1 MSGEENLEPQF
12 TELPLPPTAGQIL
25 GFVIKH
31 LGGLKPPFDGKQHQ
45 RFFGGR
51 DAYKVPLETKNDII
65 SDVAEWIVEIGL
77 LPRDRSSPDDRIFQ
91 AVLFSLHAHIS
102 DWEWWRHHV
111 FDNRVFVP
119 EDVIK
124 ATWVAYV
131 RAATIELALRIAAGM
146 IMARLPSNR
155 AGLIRYVAEAR
166 PGDFLKDL
174 QKDADITRDQ
184 LAAEMDRAP
193 TTIDNWLDQDSRPRD
208 DALHELAAVMAGHL
222 GISQASIIEGDLRR
236 LYLLD
241 DIAELLSEFVGSEVV
256 SECLERLHR
265 YVGRSYDYL
274 VGAVH
279 SDPDTNII
287 GPILLSGTIAPAA
300 QHALDAL
307 ARAETDEAWVKD
319 LRSASLPWQ
328 MRVMLDTVQ
337 AMTTD
342 YEEHRWLLGSHARG
356 SFESHFDEYG
366 DDVRQAMHESMLLL
380 HEGRLVESADAL
392 ARLTELDPLN
402 TKLQEFVG
410 ISKKDLGLRIRSNEL
425 LEEALDSLWLAATAD
440 EPSLRTLVAIGHN
453 LCLLGRAG
461 EAIEHL
467 KSVDP
472 EQGHPDTEYYK
483 VLSIAYKFD
492 GQFAESLNSLE
503 SAMKLDPADPE
514 LRHLATRVAALA
526 GDKATTRRYAR
537 EARRL
542 GMPDAE
548 LEMLV
553 GLAEWVSV
561 NGRPNR

>member
-1 MSGEENLEPQF
+1 MSGDENLEPQF

-31 LGGLKPPFDGKQHQ
+31 FGGLKPPFDGKQHQ
-45 RFFGGR
+45 RFFSGR
-51 DAYKVPLETKNDII
+51 DDYKVPLETKNDII

-77 LPRDRSSPDDRIFQ
+77 LPRDRSSPDDRIFR

-111 FDNRVFVP
+111 FDNRVYVP
-119 EDVIK
+119 EDVIE
-124 ATWVAYV
+124 ATWVSYV

-146 IMARLPSNR
+146 IMARLPNNR

-166 PGDFLKDL
+166 PGNFIKDL
-174 QKDADITRDQ
+174 QKDAGITRNQ
-184 LAAEMDRAP
+184 LTAEMDRAP

-208 DALHELAAVMAGHL
+208 DALRELAAVVAKRL
-222 GISQASIIEGDLRR
+222 GGWQASIIEGDLRR

-241 DIAELLSEFVGSEVV
+241 DIAELLSQFVGSDVV

-265 YVGRSYDYL
+265 YVGHSYDYL
-274 VGAVH
+274 IAEVLSGQ
-279 SDPDTNII
+279 DTDII
-287 GPILLSGTIAPAA
+287 GSILLSGTSSPAA
-300 QHALDAL
+300 RHVLDAL
-307 ARAETDEAWVKD
+307 ARTETDEAWVKD
-319 LRSASLPWQ
+319 LQSASLPWQ

-342 YEEHRWLLGSHARG
+342 YEEHRWLLDDHARE

-366 DDVRQAMHESMLLL
+366 DDVRQAMDESMLLL
-380 HEGRLVESADAL
+380 REGKLVESADSL

-402 TKLQEFVG
+402 AKLQEFVG
-410 ISKKDLGLRIRSNEL
+410 ISKKDLGLRLRNNEL
-425 LEEALDSLWLAATAD
+425 LEEALASLWLAATSD

-453 LCLLGRAG
+453 ICLLGRAG

-472 EQGHPDTEYYK
+472 EPGHPDTEYYK
-483 VLSIAYKFD
+483 VLSIAYKID

-503 SAMKLDPADPE
+503 SAMELDPEDPE
-514 LRHLATRVAALA
+514 LRHLATTVAALA
-526 GDKATTRRYAR
+526 GDRATTRRYAR

-553 GLAEWVSV
+553 GMAEWVSV
-561 NGRPNR
+561 NGRPSQ